1 MSAAASA
8 ATPRASGASQARD
21 AGDGWR
27 MLFWV
32 VFSRS
37 KNAMLLLDRE
47 RQIVAV
53 NDAQVELFGYAR
65 QQLVGRRLDVLLEAE
80 EWRSLEDEW
89 RAFQR
94 RGDLEGERACVR
106 ADGRHLDVQY
116 AMRWARLDGRA
127 LALMV
132 VLEAGVEPERTR
144 LADAHATSALTPR
157 ELEIVGHVA
166 MGQRARDISRDLG
179 ISESTV
185 RSHIRNAMRK
195 SGARSQAQLV
205 ALVCAA
211 GMPRGAQR

>member
-1 MSAAASA
+1 
-8 ATPRASGASQARD
+8 
-21 AGDGWR
+21 

-37 KNAMLLLDRE
+37 KNAMLLLDRD

-53 NDAQVELFGYAR
+53 NDAQIDLFGYAR
-65 QQLVGRRLDVLLEAE
+65 QQMVGRRLDVLLDPE

-132 VLEAGVEPERTR
+132 VLEASVEPERTR
-144 LADAHATSALTPR
+144 LADAHAISVLTPR

-166 MGQRARDISRDLG
+166 MGQRARDISQDLG

-205 ALVCAA
+205 ALVCAGA
-211 GMPRGAQR
+211 MPRAGVTP